1 MAWRIVK
8 QPNGL
13 LARFSDIVDDFT
25 HQNMTEAEALEICRE
40 YLGIVESEKKVL
52 AGVQDWKPW
61 TNGVL
66 GSGLDRWNESIET
79 IKSVHGQ
86 KTAEQRVQA
95 DSPRRDGMNKCE
107 VCEEIIDGGDMC
119 DDGVYRC
126 VGCAIEDGFDIQT
139 GNPV

>member
-25 HQNMTEAEALEICRE
+25 HMNMSEAEALEVCRE
-40 YLGIVESEKKVL
+40 YLGIVEAEKKVL

-66 GSGLDRWNESIET
+66 GSGLDRWNESIKT
-79 IKSVHGQ
+79 IKSVHG
-86 KTAEQRVQA
+86 KKAAEHRVHADAGDSAASSDVINASAESSSQTETKPAQR
-95 DSPRRDGMNKCE
+95 G
-107 VCEEIIDGGDMC
+107 
-119 DDGVYRC
+119 
-126 VGCAIEDGFDIQT
+126 
-139 GNPV
+139 

>member
-25 HQNMTEAEALEICRE
+25 HINMSEAEALEVCRE
-40 YLGIVESEKKVL
+40 YLGIVEAEKKVL

-66 GSGLDRWNESIET
+66 GSGLDRWSASIQT
-79 IKSVHGQ
+79 IKLVHGEEVAL
-86 KTAEQRVQA
+86 KRLRECAEDMKG
-95 DSPRRDGMNKCE
+95 DSKGKP
-107 VCEEIIDGGDMC
+107 
-119 DDGVYRC
+119 
-126 VGCAIEDGFDIQT
+126 
-139 GNPV
+139 

>member
-25 HQNMTEAEALEICRE
+25 NLNMTESEAFECCRE
-40 YLGIVESEKKVL
+40 YCGIEDAKRKVL

-66 GSGLDRWNESIET
+66 GSGLDRWNDSIKT
-79 IKSVHGQ
+79 IMSVRGDE
-86 KTAEQRVQA
+86 AVQHA
-95 DSPRRDGMNKCE
+95 LALDASPQGACE
-107 VCEEIIDGGDMC
+107 
-119 DDGVYRC
+119 
-126 VGCAIEDGFDIQT
+126 
-139 GNPV
+139 N